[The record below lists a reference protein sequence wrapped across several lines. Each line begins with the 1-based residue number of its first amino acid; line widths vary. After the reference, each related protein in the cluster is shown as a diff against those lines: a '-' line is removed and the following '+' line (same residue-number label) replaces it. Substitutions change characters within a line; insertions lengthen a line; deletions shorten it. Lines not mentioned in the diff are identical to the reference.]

1 MNLTNFTFTLGQWYN
16 FPSLLPLG
24 QAKYDN
30 KVTDI
35 TIGIPLSM
43 LNRHGLIAWATGT
56 GKTKSVQLLVEWCA
70 QAGVPT
76 LVMDMKWDISGLSMS
91 GDDNN
96 SKIIE
101 RYTLLQKEFYARA
114 FECEFMSLTG
124 KNWFQRRTTIIE
136 LWPLILAQMLELNET
151 QTSALSAI
159 FFFCDKQWLSLLD
172 LEDLQSVIKY
182 LWQDEVNKKFESDY
196 GMLAPAT
203 LSVLLRKTI
212 ELEQQWW
219 QAIFGEPS
227 LDISDIIRTNTKGEG
242 LITIFKLEDIQTK
255 PNLFCAAMLGILSEL
270 YASLP
275 EIGDMDKPKLV
286 MIIDEA
292 HLLFQQASS
301 ELLQNLEMMIKLI
314 RSKGVGIFFCTQL
327 PDDVPSS
334 ILSQLWTKI
343 QHALRAFTQRDRKA
357 IKSAVENYPIT
368 EFYQTDELITSL
380 WVGEVLFTTLDPKGI
395 PTPLAHV
402 FNLTPSS
409 RMDTISQSELDHF
422 LSSSLLVGKY
432 NALIDRESASEILT
446 QRLWSQNQSPDV
458 AESSGFGE
466 AVWWVLWSKIAK
478 NIGKEVGNI
487 AVRSILWYLGIK
499 VRSNKTF
506 F

>member
-1 MNLTNFTFTLGQWYN
+1 MNLTNFTTTLSQGYG
-16 FPSLLPLG
+16 FSPLLPLG
-24 QAKYDN
+24 QAKYEN
-30 KVTDI
+30 IVTDI

-43 LNRHGLIAWATGT
+43 LNRHGLIAGATGT
-56 GKTKSVQLLVEWCA
+56 WKTKSVQLLVEWCA

-76 LVMDMKWDISGLSMS
+76 LVMDMKWDISGLSMP
-91 GDDNN
+91 GDETHP
-96 SKIIE
+96 KIAE
-101 RYTLLQKEFYARA
+101 RYTLLKKEFHARG
-114 FECEFMSLTG
+114 FDSEFMSLTG

-151 QTSALSAI
+151 QTSVLSAI
-159 FFFCDKQWLSLLD
+159 FFFCDKQWLALLD

-182 LWQDEVNKKFESDY
+182 LGQDEINQKFESEY

-212 ELEQQWW
+212 ELEQQWG

-227 LDISDIIRTNTKGEG
+227 LDISDIIRTNTKWEG
-242 LITIFKLEDIQTK
+242 MITIFKLEDIQTR

-270 YASLP
+270 YATLP
-275 EIGDMDKPKLV
+275 EVGDMDKPKLV

-301 ELLQNLEMMIKLI
+301 ELLQNLETMIKLI
-314 RSKGVGIFFCTQL
+314 RSKGVGLFFCTQL
-327 PDDVPSS
+327 PDDVPAS
-334 ILSQLWTKI
+334 ILSQLGTKI
-343 QHALRAFTQRDRKA
+343 QHALRAFTERDRKA
-357 IKSAVENYPIT
+357 MKSAVENYPIT
-368 EFYQTDELITSL
+368 EFYKTDELITSL
-380 WVGEVLFTTLDPKGI
+380 WVGEILFTTLSPKGI

-409 RMDTISQSELDHF
+409 RMDTITPSELDHF

-432 NALIDRESASEILT
+432 NTTIDRESASEILAKK
-446 QRLWSQNQSPDV
+446 LWSQEVSPDTS
-458 AESSGFGE
+458 ESPARKE
-466 AVWWVLWSKIAK
+466 NVWSILGSKIVT
-478 NIGKEVGNI
+478 NIWKEVGNI
-487 AVRSILWYLGIK
+487 AVRSVLWYLGIK

>member
-1 MNLTNFTFTLGQWYN
+1 MTLTKFTDTLGQGYN
-16 FPSLLPLG
+16 FSPLLPLG
-24 QAKYDN
+24 QAKYN
-30 KVTDI
+30 NTVTDI
-35 TIGIPLSM
+35 TVGIPLSM

-76 LVMDMKWDISGLSMS
+76 LVMDMKWDISGLSMH
-91 GDDNN
+91 GDNTN
-96 SKIIE
+96 TKILE
-101 RYTLLQKEFYARA
+101 RYTLLKKEFYARG
-114 FECEFMSLTG
+114 FDSEFMSLTG

-159 FFFCDKQWLSLLD
+159 FFFCDKQWLALLD

-182 LWQDEVNKKFESDY
+182 LGQDEINKKFESDY

-212 ELEQQWW
+212 EFEQQWG

-242 LITIFKLEDIQTK
+242 VITIFKLEDIQTK

-270 YASLP
+270 YNTLP
-275 EIGDMDKPKLV
+275 EVGDMDKPKLV

-292 HLLFQQASS
+292 HLLFQQASP
-301 ELLQNLEMMIKLI
+301 ELLKNLETMIKLI
-314 RSKGVGIFFCTQL
+314 RSKGIGIFFCTQL
-327 PDDVPSS
+327 PDDVPAP
-334 ILSQLWTKI
+334 ILSQLGTKI
-343 QHALRAFTQRDRKA
+343 QHALRAFTEKDRKA
-357 IKSAVENYPIT
+357 MKSAVENYPIT

-380 WVGEVLFTTLDPKGI
+380 WVGEILFTTLSPKGI

-402 FNLTPSS
+402 FNFTPSS

-422 LSSSLLVGKY
+422 LSSSLFIGKY
-432 NALIDRESASEILT
+432 NTTIDRESASEILAK
-446 QRLWSQNQSPDV
+446 RLWWKQ
-458 AESSGFGE
+458 ESSDTDDNSGWQKSIWSVFG
-466 AVWWVLWSKIAK
+466 SKIVK

-487 AVRSILWYLGIK
+487 ALRNILWYLGIK
-499 VRSNKTF
+499 VRSNKSF